1 MRRTASLPDDFPI
14 ATRYV
19 VEGKNNAK
27 GVLRVS
33 ARFVVFPDGRRVDL
47 PLEAVS
53 APSIAP
59 RAGAHPRHRAKPVVR
74 PARERARAHA

>member
-1 MRRTASLPDDFPI
+1 MRRMASLPDDFPI
-14 ATRYV
+14 GTRYV

-33 ARFVVFPDGRRVDL
+33 ARFVVFPDGRRIDL
-47 PLEAVS
+47 PLHAVE

-59 RAGAHPRHRAKPVVR
+59 RAGAHVRRRAKPVTR
-74 PARERARAHA
+74 PERIRAHA